1 MEQNNENANANPAEA
16 AEQPAAQPAV
26 VKTKKPWYKNG
37 WVWTGVGVGVAA
49 VAGVTVALCC
59 KGKSKDV
66 AVAAAPAA
74 GEIIEQG
81 LMAIL

>member
-16 AEQPAAQPAV
+16 AEQPAAQPTV
-26 VKTKKPWYKNG
+26 VKAKKPWYKNG
-37 WVWTGVGVGVAA
+37 WVWTGVGVAA
-49 VAGVTVALCC
+49 VTGVTIALCC

-66 AVAAAPAA
+66 VVAAAPAA
-74 GEIIEQG
+74 GEVIEQG

>member
-26 VKTKKPWYKNG
+26 VKAKKPWYKNG
-37 WVWTGVGVGVAA
+37 WVWTGVGVAA

-74 GEIIEQG
+74 GEVIEQG